1 MLKIK
6 LVFAVLVVSLVSTF
20 MVLLDGPPA
29 IQELEDTQAWV
40 QEAPQ
45 VSKADIEYMRRN
57 GAFNKE

>member
-6 LVFAVLVVSLVSTF
+6 LLLVLMLVSLASSFVF
-20 MVLLDGPPA
+20 LIDGPTA

-45 VSKADIEYMRRN
+45 VSKADIEYMRHN

>member
-6 LVFAVLVVSLVSTF
+6 LFFAFVVISLVSSF

-29 IQELEDTQAWV
+29 IQELEDTASWV
-40 QEAPQ
+40 QEAPNMS
-45 VSKADIEYMRRN
+45 VLDIEHMRRN

>member
-6 LVFAVLVVSLVSTF
+6 LVFAFVVVLLVSTF

-29 IQELEDTQAWV
+29 IQELEDTSSWV
-40 QEAPQ
+40 QEAPNI
-45 VSKADIEYMRRN
+45 SKADIEYMHRN